1 MNANLTHSPS
11 RRRPPLFLGCRAPSA
26 ASGSRAAG
34 ARVPPAPRS
43 SAPPPPPPP
52 PAPRPPRGPPPR
64 LAPPLPPPAP
74 ERRFRQIQSP
84 RHRRHGLTALPNDLD
99 SLRLELLRERPPLA
113 FGHDTLLP
121 HFRAIWGVYQTG
133 AGSEGVRRLSAGG
146 DRSTPCCRTAGA
158 GGAELLC
165 LSARRLSCRPR

>member
-43 SAPPPPPPP
+43 SAPRRAPARVDLPLPH
-52 PAPRPPRGPPPR
+52 PAPQ
-64 LAPPLPPPAP
+64 
-74 ERRFRQIQSP
+74 RRFREIQFP
-84 RHRRHGLTALPNDLD
+84 RHRRHGLTALPNDPD
-99 SLRLELLRERPPLA
+99 GLRLELLRERPPLA

-121 HFRAIWGVYQTG
+121 HFRAIKGVYQTG
-133 AGSEGVRRLSAGG
+133 AGSNIRVLEVRRFEADPKFKLGQALFFDPILSG
-146 DRSTPCCRTAGA
+146 
-158 GGAELLC
+158 
-165 LSARRLSCRPR
+165 PRNVS